1 MGLYLLN
8 KIDSNLSVGVWE
20 ITETKQ
26 ELEKRIDLSVE
37 EKKQLNEIKFENK
50 KLQWLSIRALL
61 KEMLGRQFQII
72 YTKTGKPFLK
82 NSSLKIS
89 ISHTDK
95 FAALV
100 INRKE
105 ETGIDIEK
113 VSNKV
118 ERIKN
123 KFLNSS
129 ELENIGNSEYLEKLH
144 VYWGAKESLYKVY
157 GEKELIFKEN
167 LMIAPFEY
175 LNSGTITGKIKKD
188 DSHKNYLLKYEKVQ
202 GYVLV
207 YVLEEI
213 NLQT

>member
-1 MGLYLLN
+1 MN